1 MAAKAATSTFQPDLV
16 GRATVDAFKK
26 LNPAALMRNPVI
38 FVTEIVAVVVTILFL
53 RDVVAG
59 NPLLFTGQIM
69 AWLWFTVLFANFAEA
84 IAEGRGRAQAASL
97 RQARTDTV
105 AKRLA
110 DRADRS
116 SVRPISALDLKIG
129 DHVLVETG
137 DIVPGDGEI
146 VDGLEGAHADPGGI
160 TTSPRRHRCR
170 RERYPVR
177 LPPLRRSRRCGL
189 R

>member
-84 IAEGRGRAQAASL
+84 IAEGRGRAQAAPSPNRYRRQAPSGPSGPFQRPAHLRPGLKDRRPCSGRDGRHCARRRRDRRGYCL
-97 RQARTDTV
+97 RQRG
-105 AKRLA
+105 
-110 DRADRS
+110 S
-116 SVRPISALDLKIG
+116 
-129 DHVLVETG
+129 
-137 DIVPGDGEI
+137 GDGR
-146 VDGLEGAHADPGGI
+146 VRARDPGG
-160 TTSPRRHRCR
+160 RRR
-170 RERYPVR
+170 
-177 LPPLRRSRRCGL
+177 PPHPSSIG
-189 R
+189 